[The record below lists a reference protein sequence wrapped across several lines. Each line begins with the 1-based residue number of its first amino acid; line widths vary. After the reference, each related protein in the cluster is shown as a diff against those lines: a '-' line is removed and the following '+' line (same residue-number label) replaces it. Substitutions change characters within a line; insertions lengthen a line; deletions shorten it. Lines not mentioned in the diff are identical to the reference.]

1 MDSDKQALSHSKA
14 RTQFLIDA
22 PNCTDGDEADRAYIK
37 NLIKD
42 ANVVFIV
49 AGMGGKTGT
58 DAASRV
64 AEISRELHILTVAI
78 VTRPYISEGNRVVS
92 AVKGVRALR
101 EHVDTLIVVPIPG
114 LMNISGGMMSE
125 AFNTGRA
132 QQAVPVTQFE

>member
-1 MDSDKQALSHSKA
+1 M
-14 RTQFLIDA
+14 
-22 PNCTDGDEADRAYIK
+22 
-37 NLIKD
+37 
-42 ANVVFIV
+42 VFIV